1 MNAAPPGGLLAGKT
15 ILVTRAQQQ
24 AGKLS
29 DALRELGASVIEL
42 PVIEIVP
49 PDSYEPLDAALRQL
63 SSYNWLIFT
72 SANTVQVFAERSRLL
87 GVKLASFSNLKT
99 VAIGS
104 ATAAAMAEQG
114 INVDLLPDKYVAE
127 SVVDVLENRVRGSR
141 ILLARA
147 KVARDVIPGALTN
160 SGAQVDVVD
169 AYQTVVPADSE
180 QRVRELFGH
189 GEVAID
195 AVTFTSSSTVKNLVT
210 LLNQAAVA
218 IPLRSVKACSIG
230 PVTSATLREHGWEPS
245 IEADQYDIS
254 GLVAATV
261 KALTS

>member
-1 MNAAPPGGLLAGKT
+1 MTAVLPLTGKS

-49 PDSYEPLDAALRQL
+49 PDSYKPIDDALQQL
-63 SSYNWLIFT
+63 SVYDWIIFT
-72 SANTVQVFAERSRLL
+72 SANTAQVFAERSRIF
-87 GVKLASFSNLKT
+87 GVKVDVFSNLNT

-114 INVDLLPDKYVAE
+114 IRVDLVPDRYVAE
-127 SVVDVLENRVRGSR
+127 SVVDALETRVRGSR

-147 KVARDVIPGALTN
+147 KIARDIIPEALTN
-160 SGAQVDVVD
+160 AGAQVDVVE
-169 AYQTVVPADSE
+169 AYQTVVPADSA
-180 QRVRELFGH
+180 QRVREMFGRSAY
-189 GEVAID
+189 AID
-195 AVTFTSSSTVKNLVT
+195 AVTFTSSSTVNNFVT
-210 LLNQAAVA
+210 LLKQAGVA
-218 IPLRSVKACSIG
+218 IPLHGVKACSIG
-230 PVTSATLREHGWEPS
+230 PVTSATLRECGWEPS
-245 IEADQYDIS
+245 IEAEQFDIP